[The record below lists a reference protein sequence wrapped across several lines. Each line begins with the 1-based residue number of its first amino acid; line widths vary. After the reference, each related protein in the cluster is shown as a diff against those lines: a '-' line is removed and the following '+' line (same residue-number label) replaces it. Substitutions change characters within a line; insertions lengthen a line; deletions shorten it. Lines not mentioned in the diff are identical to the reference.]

1 MKPPPRWL
9 DKLLTWLVA
18 PHLREEVLGDM
29 HERYYR
35 RMQQLGETKA
45 RQRYGREVLAYVRP
59 SIIKRKPSGRYVSPP
74 AYREYPSTS
83 VFNINMIRNYLTIA
97 FRNLVKNR
105 VYSFINIFG
114 LATGMA
120 VAMLIGLWMYDEL
133 SYDKYHKN
141 YDRIAQLWQFVKFDV
156 EKSSYAV
163 LPIPL
168 AGELRNKYPDFE
180 SVSLAV
186 SREGVLDAAGDRKFT
201 KTGKYVEPV
210 FTKMM
215 SVNMLA
221 GTDAGLND
229 VNSILLSESTAASF
243 FGSANPINRLIK
255 LNNKRSL
262 RVTGVYEDFPS
273 NSTFSDISFLAPWKL
288 FVATDA
294 GAKDS
299 QDKWDNNDYQIFAQ
313 LKAGA
318 DFEQV
323 SAKIKDIRMKRDNPP
338 GYKPEF
344 FLHPMHKWHLY
355 SDFKDGVNTGGLIV
369 FVWLFGIIGSFV
381 LLLACI
387 NFMNLSTARSE
398 KRAKEVGIRKAI
410 GSVRSQLIS
419 QFFSESLL
427 LALLAFTLSF
437 AFVWFALP
445 FFNQVADKKMAILWS
460 DPWFWLSGLGFTL
473 LTGLIAGSYPAF
485 YLSSFQPIKVL
496 KGAFRAGRFA
506 TVPRKVLVAFQ
517 FTISVTLIIGTIIV
531 FRQIEHAKD
540 RPVGY
545 NRGGLIEVKINTPE
559 LQGHYESLR
568 SDLLNT
574 GGVSEMAESNASV
587 TVQTGG
593 VANIS
598 WRGQATDLRPLLISN
613 RITHD
618 YGKTV
623 GWRLLAGRD
632 FSRDFSTDSAAVIL
646 NETAAKLMGFKNPVG
661 EIIAWGPV
669 KYKVIG
675 TVRDMIKE
683 SPFKPVQPSFF
694 VLNYEATNVIHIKLA
709 PELPARESLAKV
721 EQVFKT
727 YNPAVP
733 FDYTFVDDA
742 YAEKFGHEERIG
754 KLAGIFA
761 GLAILI
767 SCLGLFGLA
776 SFMAEQRTK
785 EIGIRKVL
793 GASVF
798 TVWQLL
804 SKEFVILVTVAFCI
818 AAPIAY
824 YVLANWLQNYE
835 YRTELSWWIFAAA
848 GVGLLLI
855 TIFVVSF
862 HALKAAMAN
871 PVRSLRTE

>member
-1 MKPPPRWL
+1 MKTPKPPSWP

-29 HERYYR
+29 HERYSR
-35 RMQQLGETKA
+35 RVERLGETKA
-45 RQRYGREVLAYVRP
+45 RQRYWREVLAYVRP
-59 SIIKRKPSGRYVSPP
+59 AFIRRKPS
-74 AYREYPSTS
+74 EYPQPTHTD
-83 VFNINMIRNYLTIA
+83 MISSYFKIA
-97 FRNLVKNR
+97 FRNLAKNR

-133 SYDKYHKN
+133 SFDKHHKN
-141 YDRIAQLWQFVKFDV
+141 YDRIAQLWQFVTFGP

-168 AGELRNKYPDFE
+168 AGELRSKYPDFE
-180 SVSLAV
+180 LVSLGV
-186 SREGVLDAAGDRKFT
+186 SREVILTSGDQKFT

-215 SVNMLA
+215 SVHMLA

-229 VNSILLSESTAASF
+229 INSVLLSESTAATF
-243 FGSANPINRLIK
+243 FGSANPIDKLVK
-255 LNNKRSL
+255 LNNKRNL
-262 RVTGVYEDFPS
+262 RVVGVYEDFPS
-273 NSTFSDISFLAPWKL
+273 NSTFGDIAFLAPWKL
-288 FVATDA
+288 FVAIDA
-294 GAKDS
+294 GGKDS
-299 QDKWDNNDYQIFAQ
+299 QDKWDNNDYQLFAQ
-313 LKAGA
+313 LKPGA
-318 DFEQV
+318 DFDQV

-338 GYKPEF
+338 AYKPEF
-344 FLHPMHKWHLY
+344 FLHPMRKWHLY

-398 KRAKEVGIRKAI
+398 KRAKEVGIRKAV
-410 GSVRSQLIS
+410 GSVRSQLIF

-427 LALLAFTLSF
+427 LALLAFTLSLL
-437 AFVWFALP
+437 FVWFSLP
-445 FFNQVADKKMAILWS
+445 FFNQVADKKMTILWS
-460 DPWFWLSGLGFTL
+460 NPGFWLAGLSFSL
-473 LTGLIAGSYPAF
+473 LTGLIAGSYPAL
-485 YLSSFQPIKVL
+485 YLSSFQPVKVL

-506 TVPRKVLVAFQ
+506 SVPRKVLVGFQ
-517 FTISVTLIIGTIIV
+517 FTVSVTLIIGTIII

-545 NRGGLIEVKINTPE
+545 NRSGLIEVKINTPE

-574 GGVSEMAESNASV
+574 GGVAEMAESNASV
-587 TVQTGG
+587 TDQVGG
-593 VANIS
+593 VANIT
-598 WRGQATDLRPLLISN
+598 WRGQAADMKPLLMSN

-623 GWRLLAGRD
+623 GWQLVDGRD
-632 FSRDFSTDSAAVIL
+632 FLRNFSTDSASVVL
-646 NETAAKLMGFKNPVG
+646 NETAAKLMGFKKPVG
-661 EIIAWGPV
+661 EIISWGSE

-675 TVRDMIKE
+675 VTRDMIKE

-694 VLNYEATNVIHIKLA
+694 VLNYEAANVIHIKLA
-709 PELPARESLAKV
+709 PALPASESLAKI
-721 EQVFKT
+721 EQVFRT

-733 FDYTFVDDA
+733 FDYTFVDEG
-742 YAEKFGHEERIG
+742 YARKFGHEERIG
-754 KLAGIFA
+754 KLAGVFA

-804 SKEFVILVTVAFCI
+804 SKEFVMLVVVAFCL

-824 YVLANWLQNYE
+824 YILSDWLQNYE
-835 YRTELSWWIFAAA
+835 YRTEISWWIFALA
-848 GVGLLLI
+848 GIGALVVTLLM
-855 TIFVVSF
+855 VSF
-862 HALKAAMAN
+862 QSIKAALMN
-871 PVRSLRTE
+871 PVKSLRSE